1 MACHGSNPEKVKGGF
16 NLLSRT
22 STLKGGESYG
32 EDVLIPGKGEE
43 SILFQLTTRVVED
56 YEMPPK
62 EANKL
67 SQQQSLWIRDWINA
81 GAPWPDEASITVIQ
95 NQFAAGV
102 KVPTSGGLD
111 DEWTNRRYNPEHLWS
126 YRPLTVKSPPEGV
139 HPVDWFIDQKLKT
152 AGLSPAPEARP
163 RELVRRLSHGLT
175 GLPPEPKSIQQFSR
189 NQKQGTTQAVLEL
202 SLIHI

>member
-1 MACHGSNPEKVKGGF
+1 MFFFSSLALFSAEHSEGERLFALKVKPLFAEKCMACHGSEPEKVKGGF
-16 NLLSRT
+16 NMLSRT

-62 EANKL
+62 EADKL

-81 GAPWPDEASITVIQ
+81 GAPWPDESSITVIQ
-95 NQFAAGV
+95 DQFAEGV
-102 KVPTSGGLD
+102 KAPTSGGLD
-111 DEWTNRRYNPEHLWS
+111 DEWTNRRYKPEHLWS

-152 AGLSPAPEARP
+152 AGLSPAPEARS
-163 RELVRRLSHGLT
+163 RELARRL
-175 GLPPEPKSIQQFSR
+175 
-189 NQKQGTTQAVLEL
+189 
-202 SLIHI
+202 